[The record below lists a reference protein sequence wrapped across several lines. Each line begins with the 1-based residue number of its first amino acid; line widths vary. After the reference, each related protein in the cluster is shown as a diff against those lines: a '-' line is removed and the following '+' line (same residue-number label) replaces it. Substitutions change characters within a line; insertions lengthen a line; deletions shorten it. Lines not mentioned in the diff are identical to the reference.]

1 MKRVVLKKCKEN
13 NYSSDIAVGYGLKLE
28 KEGWIND
35 LMEGGYISPDM
46 STIFYY
52 SRFPYIGQLIQFRAN
67 REEDYNNIIKNLK
80 NDFVEVM

>member
-1 MKRVVLKKCKEN
+1 MSRIILKKCKD
-13 NYSSDIAVGYGLKLE
+13 NYSSDIAVDYGKELE

-35 LMEGGYISPDM
+35 MMEGGYISPDL

-52 SRFPYIGQLIQFRAN
+52 NRFPYIGQLIQFRAN
-67 REEDYNNIIKNLK
+67 RREDYENMVEKLK

>member
-1 MKRVVLKKCKEN
+1 MSKIILKKCKD
-13 NYSSDIAVGYGLKLE
+13 NYSSDIAVDYGKKLE

-35 LMEGGYISPDM
+35 MMEGGYISPDL

-67 REEDYNNIIKNLK
+67 RREDYENMVKKLE

>member
-1 MKRVVLKKCKEN
+1 MSKIILKKCKD
-13 NYSSDIAVGYGLKLE
+13 NYSSDIAVDYGEKLE

-35 LMEGGYISPDM
+35 MMEGGYISPDL

-67 REEDYNNIIKNLK
+67 RREDYENMVKKLE